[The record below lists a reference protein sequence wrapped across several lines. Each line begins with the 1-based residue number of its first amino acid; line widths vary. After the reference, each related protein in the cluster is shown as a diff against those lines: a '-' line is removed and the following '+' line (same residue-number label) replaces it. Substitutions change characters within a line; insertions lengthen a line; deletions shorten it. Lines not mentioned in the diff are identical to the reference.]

1 MTTLLEGRGVSRY
14 FGGLKAVD
22 DVGFEL
28 SEGEILGLI
37 GPNGAGKTTLF
48 SVIAGSIKP
57 TSGSVRLEGKDIAG
71 QPAHK
76 VVRAGVCRTHQIVRS
91 FDKLSLLD
99 NVVVG
104 AFYGPARA
112 DQARTMRS
120 ARDEAMEVLELVGLA
135 ERAEELPGQTTLAGR
150 KKLEVARALATKPR
164 VLLLDEVVAG
174 LNPVE
179 ADKMVELIRRIRDTG
194 MSIIVIEHVLQA
206 LMGLSDRV
214 MVLDYGK
221 KIAEG
226 LPQEVVKDHG
236 VIEAYL
242 GKDAEG
248 FSGPDAEGGEPSTD
262 A

>member
-1 MTTLLEGRGVSRY
+1 MSALLEGRGVSRR

-28 SEGEILGLI
+28 DEGEILGLI

-57 TSGSVRLEGKDIAG
+57 TSGTVKLEGKDITG
-71 QPAHK
+71 RPAHK
-76 VVRAGVCRTHQIVRS
+76 VVRAGICRTHQTVRS
-91 FDKLSLLD
+91 FGKLSVLD

-104 AFYGPARA
+104 AFYGPTPSHRARS
-112 DQARTMRS
+112 MRA
-120 ARDEAMEVLELVGLA
+120 ARDEAMEVLGLVDLA
-135 ERAEELPGQTTLAGR
+135 DRAHELPGQLTLSGR
-150 KKLEVARALATKPR
+150 KKLEVARSLATKPR

-179 ADKMVELIRRIRDTG
+179 ADKMVDLIHRIRDMG
-194 MSIIVIEHVLQA
+194 MSIIVIEHVLRA

-226 LPQEVVKDHG
+226 SPEEVVNDPG

-242 GKDAEG
+242 GKEADDVPSSA
-248 FSGPDAEGGEPSTD
+248 GGSEPSSD

>member
-1 MTTLLEGRGVSRY
+1 MSALLEGRGVSRH

-28 SEGEILGLI
+28 DEGEILGLI

-57 TSGSVRLEGKDIAG
+57 TSGTVKLEGKDIAG

-76 VVRAGVCRTHQIVRS
+76 VVRAGICRTHQTVRS
-91 FDKLSLLD
+91 FGKLSVLD

-104 AFYGPARA
+104 AFYGPTTSHRARSM
-112 DQARTMRS
+112 RT
-120 ARDEAMEVLELVGLA
+120 ARDEAMEVLGLVDLA
-135 ERAEELPGQTTLAGR
+135 DRAHELPGQLTLSGR
-150 KKLEVARALATKPR
+150 KKLEVARSLATKPR

-179 ADKMVELIRRIRDTG
+179 ADKMVDLIHRIRDMG
-194 MSIIVIEHVLQA
+194 MSIIVIEHVLRA

-226 LPQEVVKDHG
+226 SPEEVVNDAG

-242 GKDAEG
+242 GKEADDVPNSA
-248 FSGPDAEGGEPSTD
+248 GGSEPSSD

>member
-1 MTTLLEGRGVSRY
+1 MSALLEGRGVSRR

-28 SEGEILGLI
+28 DEGEILGLI

-57 TSGSVRLEGKDIAG
+57 TSGTVKLEGKDIAG

-76 VVRAGVCRTHQIVRS
+76 VVRAGICRTHQTVRS
-91 FDKLSLLD
+91 FGKLSVLD

-104 AFYGPARA
+104 AFYGPTPSHRARS
-112 DQARTMRS
+112 MRA
-120 ARDEAMEVLELVGLA
+120 ARDEAMEVLGLVDLA
-135 ERAEELPGQTTLAGR
+135 DRAHELPGQLTLSGR
-150 KKLEVARALATKPR
+150 KKLEVARSLATKPR

-179 ADKMVELIRRIRDTG
+179 ADKMVDLIHRIRDMG
-194 MSIIVIEHVLQA
+194 MSIIVIEHVLRA

-226 LPQEVVKDHG
+226 SPEEVVNDAG

-242 GKDAEG
+242 GKEADDVPSSA
-248 FSGPDAEGGEPSTD
+248 GGSEPSSD

>member
-1 MTTLLEGRGVSRY
+1 MSALLEGRGVSRH

-28 SEGEILGLI
+28 DEGEILGLI

-57 TSGSVRLEGKDIAG
+57 TSGTVKLEGKDIAG

-76 VVRAGVCRTHQIVRS
+76 VVRAGICRTHQTVRS
-91 FDKLSLLD
+91 FGKLSVLD

-104 AFYGPARA
+104 AFYGPTPSHRARS
-112 DQARTMRS
+112 MRA
-120 ARDEAMEVLELVGLA
+120 ARDEAMEVLGLVDLA
-135 ERAEELPGQTTLAGR
+135 DRAHELPGQLTLSGR
-150 KKLEVARALATKPR
+150 KKLEVARSLATKPR

-179 ADKMVELIRRIRDTG
+179 ADKMVDLIHRIRDMG
-194 MSIIVIEHVLQA
+194 MSIIVIEHVLRA

-226 LPQEVVKDHG
+226 SPEEVVNDAG

-242 GKDAEG
+242 GKEADDVPSSA
-248 FSGPDAEGGEPSTD
+248 GGSEPSSD

>member
-1 MTTLLEGRGVSRY
+1 MTALLEGHRVSRY

-28 SEGEILGLI
+28 DEGEILGLI

-57 TSGSVRLEGKDIAG
+57 TSGTVKLDGKDIAG
-71 QPAHK
+71 GPAHK
-76 VVRAGVCRTHQIVRS
+76 VVRAGICRTHQIVRS
-91 FDKLSLLD
+91 FGKLSVLD

-104 AFYGPARA
+104 AFYGPTTAHRARSM
-112 DQARTMRS
+112 RT
-120 ARDEAMEVLELVGLA
+120 ARDEAMEALGLVDLA
-135 ERAEELPGQTTLAGR
+135 DRAHELPGQLTLSGR
-150 KKLEVARALATKPR
+150 KKLEVARSLATKPR

-179 ADKMVELIRRIRDTG
+179 ADKMVDLIRRIRDMG
-194 MSIIVIEHVLQA
+194 MSIIVIEHVLRA

-226 LPQEVVKDHG
+226 SPEEVVNDAG

-242 GKDAEG
+242 GKEADDVPSSA
-248 FSGPDAEGGEPSTD
+248 GGSEPSSD

>member
-1 MTTLLEGRGVSRY
+1 MSTLLEGHRVSRH

-22 DVGFEL
+22 EVGFEL
-28 SEGEILGLI
+28 HEGEILGLI

-57 TSGSVRLEGKDIAG
+57 TSGSVMLEGDDISG
-71 QPAHK
+71 RPAHK
-76 VVRAGVCRTHQIVRS
+76 VVRAGICRTHQIVRS
-91 FDKLSLLD
+91 FGKLSLLD

-104 AFYGPARA
+104 AFYGPTTAHRARSMRA
-112 DQARTMRS
+112 ARE
-120 ARDEAMEVLELVGLA
+120 EAMDVLGLVDLA
-135 ERAEELPGQTTLAGR
+135 DRAHDLPGQLTLSGR

-174 LNPVE
+174 LSPVE
-179 ADKMVELIRRIRDTG
+179 AGKMVDLIRRIREEG
-194 MSIIVIEHVLQA
+194 MSIIVIEHVLHA
-206 LMGLSDRV
+206 LMDLSDRV

-226 LPQEVVKDHG
+226 SPQEVVEDPG

-242 GKDAEG
+242 GKETEDDPGPAENGASADA
-248 FSGPDAEGGEPSTD
+248 
-262 A
+262 

>member
-1 MTTLLEGRGVSRY
+1 VSALLEGHRVSRH

-22 DVGFEL
+22 EVGFEL
-28 SEGEILGLI
+28 REGEILGLI

-57 TSGSVRLEGKDIAG
+57 TSGSVKLEGDDISG
-71 QPAHK
+71 RPAHK
-76 VVRAGVCRTHQIVRS
+76 VVRAGICRTHQIVRS
-91 FDKLSLLD
+91 FGKLSLLD

-104 AFYGPARA
+104 AFYGPTTAHRARS
-112 DQARTMRS
+112 MRA
-120 ARDEAMEVLELVGLA
+120 ARDEAMEVLGLVGLA
-135 ERAEELPGQTTLAGR
+135 DRAHDLPGQLTLSGR

-174 LNPVE
+174 LSPVE
-179 ADKMVELIRRIRDTG
+179 AGKMVDLIRRIREKG
-194 MSIIVIEHVLQA
+194 MSIIVIEHVLHA
-206 LMGLSDRV
+206 LMDLSDRV

-226 LPQEVVKDHG
+226 SPQEVVEDPG

-242 GKDAEG
+242 GKETDDDPGPAENGASSDA
-248 FSGPDAEGGEPSTD
+248 
-262 A
+262 

>member
-1 MTTLLEGRGVSRY
+1 MSALLEGRGVSRH

-28 SEGEILGLI
+28 DEGEILGLI

-57 TSGSVRLEGKDIAG
+57 TSGTVKLEGKDIAG

-76 VVRAGVCRTHQIVRS
+76 VVRAGICRTHQTVRS
-91 FDKLSLLD
+91 FGKLSVLD

-104 AFYGPARA
+104 AFYGPTTSHRARSM
-112 DQARTMRS
+112 RT
-120 ARDEAMEVLELVGLA
+120 ARDEAMEVLGLVDLA
-135 ERAEELPGQTTLAGR
+135 DRAHELPGQLTLSGR
-150 KKLEVARALATKPR
+150 KKLEVARSLATKPR

-179 ADKMVELIRRIRDTG
+179 ADKMVDLIHRIRDMG
-194 MSIIVIEHVLQA
+194 MSIIVIEHVLRA

-226 LPQEVVKDHG
+226 SPEEVVNDAG

-242 GKDAEG
+242 GKEADDVPSSA
-248 FSGPDAEGGEPSTD
+248 GGSEPSSD

>member
-1 MTTLLEGRGVSRY
+1 MSALLEGRGVSRH

-28 SEGEILGLI
+28 DEGEILGLI

-57 TSGSVRLEGKDIAG
+57 TSGTVKLEGKDIAG
-71 QPAHK
+71 EPAHK
-76 VVRAGVCRTHQIVRS
+76 VVRAGICRTHQMVRS
-91 FDKLSLLD
+91 FGKLSVLD

-104 AFYGPARA
+104 AFYGPTTAHRARSM
-112 DQARTMRS
+112 RT
-120 ARDEAMEVLELVGLA
+120 ARDEAMEVLGLVDLA
-135 ERAEELPGQTTLAGR
+135 DRAHELPGQLTLAGR
-150 KKLEVARALATKPR
+150 KKLEVARSLATKPR

-179 ADKMVELIRRIRDTG
+179 ADKMVDLIRRIRDMG
-194 MSIIVIEHVLQA
+194 MSIIVIEHVLRA

-226 LPQEVVKDHG
+226 SPEEVVNDAS

-242 GKDAEG
+242 GKEAEDVP
-248 FSGPDAEGGEPSTD
+248 SSAGGSEPSSD

>member
-1 MTTLLEGRGVSRY
+1 MSALLEGHRVSRH

-22 DVGFEL
+22 EVGFEL
-28 SEGEILGLI
+28 REGEILGLI

-57 TSGSVRLEGKDIAG
+57 TSGSVKLEGDEISG
-71 QPAHK
+71 RPAHK
-76 VVRAGVCRTHQIVRS
+76 VVRAGICRTHQIVRS
-91 FDKLSLLD
+91 FGKLSLLD

-104 AFYGPARA
+104 AFYGPTTTHRARS
-112 DQARTMRS
+112 MRA
-120 ARDEAMEVLELVGLA
+120 ARDEAMEVLDLVELSD
-135 ERAEELPGQTTLAGR
+135 RAHDLPGQLTLSGR

-174 LNPVE
+174 LSPVE
-179 ADKMVELIRRIRDTG
+179 AGKMVDLIRRIREKG
-194 MSIIVIEHVLQA
+194 MSIIVIEHVLHA
-206 LMGLSDRV
+206 LMDLSDRV

-226 LPQEVVKDHG
+226 SPQEVVEDPG

-242 GKDAEG
+242 GKETDDDPDSAEEDGSADA
-248 FSGPDAEGGEPSTD
+248 
-262 A
+262 

>member
-1 MTTLLEGRGVSRY
+1 MSALLEGRGVSRH

-28 SEGEILGLI
+28 DEGEILGLI

-57 TSGSVRLEGKDIAG
+57 TSGTVKLEGKDIAG
-71 QPAHK
+71 RPAHK
-76 VVRAGVCRTHQIVRS
+76 VVRAGICRTHQTVRS
-91 FDKLSLLD
+91 FGKLSVLD

-104 AFYGPARA
+104 AFYGPTPSHRARS
-112 DQARTMRS
+112 MRA
-120 ARDEAMEVLELVGLA
+120 ARDEAMEVLGLVDLA
-135 ERAEELPGQTTLAGR
+135 DRAHELPGQLTLSGR
-150 KKLEVARALATKPR
+150 KKLEVARSLATKPR

-179 ADKMVELIRRIRDTG
+179 ADKMVDLIHRIRDMG
-194 MSIIVIEHVLQA
+194 MSIIVIEHVLRA

-226 LPQEVVKDHG
+226 SPEEVVNDPG

-242 GKDAEG
+242 GKEADDVPSSA
-248 FSGPDAEGGEPSTD
+248 GGSEPSSD

>member
-1 MTTLLEGRGVSRY
+1 MTVLLEGRGVSRY

-28 SEGEILGLI
+28 KEGEILGLI

-57 TSGSVRLEGKDIAG
+57 TAGSVLLDGKDIAG

-76 VVRAGVCRTHQIVRS
+76 VVRSGICRTHQIVRS
-91 FDKLSLLD
+91 FDKLSVLD

-104 AFYGPARA
+104 AFYGPTTA
-112 DQARTMRS
+112 DRARTMRA
-120 ARDEAMEVLELVGLA
+120 ARDEALEVLELVDLA
-135 ERAEELPGQTTLAGR
+135 ERADELPGQLTLSGR
-150 KKLEVARALATKPR
+150 KKLEVARSLATKPR
-164 VLLLDEVVAG
+164 VLLLDEVIAG

-179 ADKMVELIRRIRDTG
+179 ADKIVELIRRIRDRG
-194 MSIIVIEHVLQA
+194 MSIIVIEHVLRA

-226 LPQEVVKDHG
+226 APQEVVKDPL

-242 GKDAEG
+242 GKDADEV
-248 FSGPDAEGGEPSTD
+248 SGSEARGGEPAAD

>member
-1 MTTLLEGRGVSRY
+1 MTALLEGRAVSRH

-28 SEGEILGLI
+28 HEGEILGLI

-57 TSGSVRLEGKDIAG
+57 TSGSVSLEGKEIAG

-76 VVRAGVCRTHQIVRS
+76 VVRTGICRTHQIVRL
-91 FDKLSLLD
+91 FAKLSVLD

-104 AFYGPARA
+104 AFFGPTAAR
-112 DQARTMRS
+112 RSRSMRA
-120 ARDEAMEVLELVGLA
+120 ARDEAMEVLGLVDLA
-135 ERAEELPGQTTLAGR
+135 DRAFELPGQLTLSGR
-150 KKLEVARALATKPR
+150 KKVEVARALATKPR

-179 ADKMVELIRRIRDTG
+179 ADKIIDLIRRIRDTG
-194 MSIIVIEHVLQA
+194 VSIIVIEHVLQA

-226 LPQEVVKDHG
+226 SPQEVVDDPG

-242 GKDAEG
+242 GKEADEDPGPAGAGASADA
-248 FSGPDAEGGEPSTD
+248 
-262 A
+262 

>member
-1 MTTLLEGRGVSRY
+1 MTALLEGHRVSRY

-28 SEGEILGLI
+28 DEGEILGLI

-57 TSGSVRLEGKDIAG
+57 TSGTVKLDGKDIAG
-71 QPAHK
+71 GPAHK
-76 VVRAGVCRTHQIVRS
+76 VVRAGICRTHQIVRS
-91 FDKLSLLD
+91 FGKLSVLD

-104 AFYGPARA
+104 AFYGPTTAHRARSM
-112 DQARTMRS
+112 RT
-120 ARDEAMEVLELVGLA
+120 ARDEAMEALGLVDLA
-135 ERAEELPGQTTLAGR
+135 DRAHELPGQLTLSGR
-150 KKLEVARALATKPR
+150 KKLEVARSLATKPR

-179 ADKMVELIRRIRDTG
+179 ADKMVDLIHRIRDMG
-194 MSIIVIEHVLQA
+194 MSIIVIEHVLRA

-226 LPQEVVKDHG
+226 LPEEVVNDAG

-242 GKDAEG
+242 GKEADDVPSSA
-248 FSGPDAEGGEPSTD
+248 GGSEPSSD